1 MNIIKFIK
9 YFHIDSVFYF
19 LSLTSLFLGVALRE
33 TSSGNFLVT
42 PLFFTALISVS
53 FLSTVHC
60 CESDPSCNDVY
71 VEQQDFV

>member
-1 MNIIKFIK
+1 MKIIKFIK

-19 LSLTSLFLGVALRE
+19 LSLMSLFLGMALRE

-53 FLSTVHC
+53 FISIIHC
-60 CESDPSCNDVY
+60 CESEPSCNDVY